1 MRTVVAIALFAA
13 MLACM
18 LFATP
23 LRASGSTTVGWV
35 SGTSGNDS
43 NEATFC
49 QRTAPCA
56 TLSAALSVTA
66 PGGVVF
72 CTDPPNTIG
81 PLEISQDVTVE
92 CSGDGGL
99 VILSC
104 LGGGGISIN
113 TAGINVTLRG
123 LTIIGPECAIA
134 PIGIDIT
141 AAAVVRIE
149 HCKISGF
156 STAGVEVAPSA
167 GSVDVKIQDSTINKN
182 AAGVL
187 VAPTGS
193 GSAVMSIERSQIENS
208 TGGGLKATSA
218 SGGPITISVTDSSIS
233 QNASNGLNAVS
244 GSSNVVVNLSRAVI
258 ASNGLAGIQANGT
271 NAAVLVDNTSI
282 LNNTTALSAVGSG
295 RLFSYSTNRIY
306 GPPGTGFTN
315 STPLQ

>member
-1 MRTVVAIALFAA
+1 MRTTIPFALFAT
-13 MLACM
+13 MLAGL

-23 LRASGSTTVGWV
+23 LQASGSTTEGWV
-35 SGTSGNDS
+35 SGTFGNDS
-43 NEATFC
+43 NAATFC
-49 QRTAPCA
+49 QRSAPCA
-56 TLSAALSVTA
+56 TLPAALSVTA

-72 CTDPPNTIG
+72 CADPPATLG
-81 PLEISQDVTVE
+81 PVEISQDVTVD
-92 CSGDGGL
+92 CSGGGGL
-99 VILSC
+99 VILTC
-104 LGGGGISIN
+104 LGGDGIIIN

-123 LTIIGPECAIA
+123 LTVIAPECTIGPA
-134 PIGIDIT
+134 GIDIT

-182 AAGVL
+182 AVGVL

-208 TGGGLKATSA
+208 AGGGLKATSA
-218 SGGPITISVTDSSIS
+218 SGGLITVSVTDSSIS

-244 GSSNVVVNLSRAVI
+244 GSSGVVVNLSRAVI
-258 ASNGLAGIQANGT
+258 ASNGLAGIQANGA

-295 RLFSYSTNRIY
+295 RLFTYNTNRIY
-306 GPPGTGFTN
+306 GPTGTGFTN